1 MATAS
6 SKALAEILGESS
18 SAPTPITNSAPETPS
33 VGGLTLIYDD
43 PASQDKNTMI
53 TSSSTSVAD
62 YFKQK
67 MQAKFGLKPSS
78 ATTLSIDIPGSGT
91 NSPASA
97 SSDEIQGSAVRA
109 GIGSSGRVHE
119 QETPRD
125 NMSSTLL
132 QMSTLQDE
140 DDARSKDEKKKSQK
154 RSKDSGEDEPR
165 RKKKRRKDS

>member
-6 SKALAEILGESS
+6 STALAEILGESS

-33 VGGLTLIYDD
+33 VGGLTSIYDD

-125 NMSSTLL
+125 NMSSTPL
-132 QMSTLQDE
+132 QTFTHE